1 MPSGQ
6 AHAWPDEP
14 VQILRQRWT
23 EGYSASQISR
33 KLAEKGWR
41 YSRCAV
47 IGKVHRLG
55 LCRRGASTR
64 PIYRKPTKRLSPS
77 QRRKFS
83 PRINPTPNYTP
94 QPRLE
99 AELRAIAALPPIDP
113 TLDVL
118 RLSAFTCRYP
128 IGDPQDASFAFCGRT
143 CDAEDSYCASHR
155 RLCYQPAK
163 PRARREPDELRR
175 WVRLQGVA
183 R

>member
-6 AHAWPDEP
+6 AHVWPDEP
-14 VQILRQRWT
+14 VQILRQRWV

-33 KLAEKGWR
+33 ELTEKGWR
-41 YSRCAV
+41 YSRNACL
-47 IGKVHRLG
+47 GKIHRLG
-55 LCRRGASTR
+55 LCSRGASTR

-83 PRINPTPNYTP
+83 PRINPTPNYRP

-128 IGDPQDASFAFCGRT
+128 IGHPDREGFAFCGRT
-143 CDAEDSYCASHR
+143 SDPEQPYCCEHR

-175 WVRLQGVA
+175 WVRLQEWA

>member
-1 MPSGQ
+1 MSRSN
-6 AHAWPDEP
+6 HAWPADEEEK
-14 VQILRQRWT
+14 LRDLWAQ
-23 EGYSASQISR
+23 GYSAGQIAR
-33 KLAEKGWR
+33 QLGGR
-41 YSRCAV
+41 SRCAV
-47 IGKVHRLG
+47 IGKVFRLG
-55 LCRRGASTR
+55 LQRRTQATR
-64 PIYRKPTKRLSPS
+64 VVYRKPTKRLSPS

-175 WVRLQGVA
+175 WVRLQEWA